1 LVVADM
7 LHTYSLQ
14 MEVNSQTDTPTQT
27 EVNSAQ
33 SGQYDV
39 DQVAAYLKTR
49 VHWQSFVNLVKSI
62 GNQFNDA
69 QWRFLKAII
78 FETSIEKFSGGAVKY
93 VARKGCDFII
103 PAMNNVTV
111 EMKYVED
118 ALYTAKGRVLR
129 PKTKSLTLMNSKGTN
144 VHKALPSDYADYLLV
159 VGQLGG
165 ALVDKATLSEYIEIN
180 GDSISAT
187 IPTEKMKL
195 LFTPDS
201 VNLSTPPDSLDLI
214 SVILSAINQALDKFM

>member
-1 LVVADM
+1 MDTL
-7 LHTYSLQ
+7 
-14 MEVNSQTDTPTQT
+14 SQTDTPTQIEAKPLQSAHYGLD
-27 EVNSAQ
+27 EVAT
-33 SGQYDV
+33 
-39 DQVAAYLKTR
+39 YLKTHVR
-49 VHWQSFVNLVKSI
+49 WQSFVNLVKSI

-78 FETSIEKFSGGAVKY
+78 FETSIEKFSGGHIKY

-103 PAMNNVTV
+103 PELNNVTV

-129 PKTKSLTLMNSKGTN
+129 AKTKSLTLMNSKGTN
-144 VHKALPSDYADYLLV
+144 VHKSLPSDYADYLLV

-201 VNLSTPPDSLDLI
+201 IDLTIIPDNALDLI
-214 SVILSAINQALDKFM
+214 NVILSAINQALDKFV